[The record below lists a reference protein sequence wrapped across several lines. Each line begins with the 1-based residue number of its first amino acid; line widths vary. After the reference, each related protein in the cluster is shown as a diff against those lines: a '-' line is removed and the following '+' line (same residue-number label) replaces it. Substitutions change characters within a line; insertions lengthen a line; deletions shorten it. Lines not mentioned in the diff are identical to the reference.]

1 MTIEEAIE
9 LVNRLV
15 PNQVSDTDKVDWL
28 SDLDLTIYKTVL
40 ATHHI
45 TRDPEFEGYGPDTD
59 PSTVLLVPAPF
70 DEMYRWFLEMHI
82 AGANGETAR
91 YNTGAEKY
99 NAALLTYMDYVN
111 RNYEPVGYRVRWW

>member
-1 MTIEEAIE
+1 MTIGEAIE

-28 SDLDLTIYKTVL
+28 SNCDLSIFKQIIKTHWIPVE
-40 ATHHI
+40 
-45 TRDPEFEGYGPDTD
+45 DFSGYGPETD
-59 PSTVLLVPAPF
+59 QTTVLLVPAPF
-70 DEMYRWFLEMHI
+70 DELYRWYLEMHI

-99 NAALLTYMDYVN
+99 NAALQTYMDYVN
-111 RNYEPVGYRVRWW
+111 RNFKPKRKWIRWW